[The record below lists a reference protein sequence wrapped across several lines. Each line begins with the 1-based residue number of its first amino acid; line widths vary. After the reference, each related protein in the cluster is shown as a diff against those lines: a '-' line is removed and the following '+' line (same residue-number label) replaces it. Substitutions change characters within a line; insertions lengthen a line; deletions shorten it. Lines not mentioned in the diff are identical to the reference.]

1 MQSETTSTQDP
12 TLPAKDSPS
21 PATVARQQTT
31 GGLAGGKLGVFDI
44 VFFVVSAAAP
54 LTVAVSSAPLA
65 FLVGGIGAPGAM
77 LASGVVLIL
86 FAIGFTAMSR
96 FVRNTGAFYAYAAAG
111 LGKPVGVGV
120 AFITIVAYAFLCIC
134 FYALLGFYAN
144 LTFTHLF
151 GVNLPWGLWSVVAVL
166 VVGFLGYRRIDVGA
180 KVLAVLLTAEI
191 TILLVISLAI
201 LAQHG
206 AGIPAATAA
215 SFDPRAVFFAAGS
228 GALFVFGFGAFL
240 GFEGTV
246 IYAEEA
252 KKPERTVPR
261 ATYIAIAFLAVF
273 YSFTFWA
280 LTVAFGADG
289 VLALA
294 NSADYEEMMF
304 IAGNNALGAWAGVV
318 MQILIVT
325 SFFASVLAFHNA
337 CARYIFS
344 LGRERLLPK
353 AFARTHPRMSS
364 PHIASI
370 SLTVLS
376 VVAIIVAAALGSDPF
391 LGVGLWSY
399 AIGVAGLVFS
409 QGVAAVSVIGF
420 FWKDRRGY
428 GVWRVVVAP
437 ILGAAGL
444 LSAFVLIVTHFDL
457 VSGVEGPVN
466 WLMIACVPI
475 VFGAGI
481 VVGLVMRRR
490 APERYAALTQSVKIV
505 TRTPEEEPR

>member
-1 MQSETTSTQDP
+1 MVDD
-12 TLPAKDSPS
+12 TLTKPAQG
-21 PATVARQQTT
+21 A
-31 GGLAGGKLGVFDI
+31 LAGGRLGVFDI

-111 LGKPVGVGV
+111 LGKPIGVGV

-144 LTFTHLF
+144 LTFAHLL
-151 GVNLPWGLWSVVAVL
+151 GIDLPWGVWAVLSIL

-180 KVLAVLLTAEI
+180 KVLAVLLTAEV
-191 TILLVISLAI
+191 TVLLVISLAI
-201 LAQHG
+201 VFEHG
-206 AGIPAATAA
+206 GTLVEATSA
-215 SFDPRAVFFAAGS
+215 SFDPGNVFLAAGS

-252 KKPERTVPR
+252 KRPDRTVPR
-261 ATYIAIAFLAVF
+261 ATYIAVAFLAVF

-280 LTVAFGADG
+280 LTVAFGAKG
-289 VLALA
+289 VIDLA
-294 NSADYEEMMF
+294 NSKDYEEMMF
-304 IAGNNALGAWAGVV
+304 IAGDRALGAWAGVA

-344 LGRERLLPK
+344 LGRERLLPRV
-353 AFARTHPRMSS
+353 FARTHPRMSS
-364 PHIASI
+364 PHVASLALTI
-370 SLTVLS
+370 LSL
-376 VVAIIVAAALGSDPF
+376 VAIVLAVVMNSDPF
-391 LGVGLWSY
+391 LGIGLWSY
-399 AIGVAGLVFS
+399 AIGVAGLVFA

-428 GVWRVVVAP
+428 GVWRVLVAP

-444 LSAFVLIVTHFDL
+444 LGAFLIIVTHFDL
-457 VSGVEGPVN
+457 VSGVEGPIN
-466 WLMIACVPI
+466 WLLIACVPL
-475 VFGAGI
+475 VFGGGI
-481 VVGLVMRRR
+481 VLGLVMRRR
-490 APERYAALTQSVKIV
+490 SPERYAALTQSVQV
-505 TRTPEEEPR
+505 VNAEEVAGQE